1 VLEHRTTH
9 AVRCQCDNFRE
20 SLAFEVSEMGRMR
33 ISITVE
39 RLPEGVYLG
48 TSAQVPG
55 LTVECDTPEEAARAA
70 EAVALDLLEDES
82 GHSLDPR
89 PEFVVVYKP

>member
-1 VLEHRTTH
+1 MLEHRTTH

-39 RLPEGVYLG
+39 RLPE
-48 TSAQVPG
+48 PNP
-55 LTVECDTPEEAARAA
+55 DAAPPSDG
-70 EAVALDLLEDES
+70 AVSLLPPSPDANPIV
-82 GHSLDPR
+82 GGR
-89 PEFVVVYKP
+89 

>member
-1 VLEHRTTH
+1 
-9 AVRCQCDNFRE
+9 
-20 SLAFEVSEMGRMR
+20 MR

-48 TSAQVPG
+48 TSEQVPG
-55 LTVECDTPEEAARAA
+55 LTVEGDTPEETARAA
-70 EAVALDLLEDES
+70 EAVAMDLLEDEI

-89 PEFVVVYKP
+89 PEFAIVYKS